1 MISGIPT
8 TAMVLAAGTGTRLQ
22 PLTLAVPKCMVVV
35 AGKPILAHVVERLRA
50 YGVRDIIMNVHHLP
64 RTIVDYFGDGRPWGV
79 SIRYSMEAMLLGTAG
94 AVAKV
99 RKYLTSPFFVWYG
112 DNLSTCKL
120 DRFSEFHQRRGG
132 LATIALFQR
141 EDPTSSGIAELDGHD
156 RITRF
161 LEKPAP
167 DQVFSRWINTGIYL
181 LQPEALDSVPPGAP
195 SDFGRDVFPAMLA
208 AGKAVYGYRMS
219 AGEGLWW
226 IDTPADL
233 VHAQQVFQGQAK

>member
-22 PLTLAVPKCMVVV
+22 PLTSAVPKCMVVV

-64 RTIVDYFGDGRPWGV
+64 DTIVDYFGDGRAWGV
-79 SIRYSMEAMLLGTAG
+79 SIRYSMEPMLLGTAG

-99 RKYLTSPFFVWYG
+99 RKYLTLPFFVWYG

-120 DRFSEFHQRRGG
+120 DRFSEFHQSRGG

-141 EDPTSSGIAELDGHD
+141 EDPTSSGIAKLDGQD

-167 DQVFSRWINTGIYL
+167 DQVFSRWINAGIYL
-181 LQPEALDSVPPGAP
+181 LQPEALDFVPPGVL

-208 AGKAVYGYRMS
+208 AGKALYGYRMS
-219 AGEGLWW
+219 PEEGLWW

-233 VHAQQVFQGQAK
+233 VHAQQIFQGQTK